1 MPQVTTRGSQG
12 RLLRERQDLGH
23 MPLLK
28 FMGRVLC
35 DSWARDGLVN
45 SNQKSGVL
53 VNPLGVLSKRYIKHT
68 GAGREG
74 RLLIRRVIE
83 AFISVSQY
91 HNSRNLSLLVT
102 LWAAV

>member
-12 RLLRERQDLGH
+12 RVLRERQDLGR

-28 FMGRVLC
+28 FMGGVLC

-45 SNQKSGVL
+45 SNPKCGVL
-53 VNPLGVLSKRYIKHT
+53 INPLGVLSKRYVKHT

-74 RLLIRRVIE
+74 RLLIRRAVE
-83 AFISVSQY
+83 EFISVSQY
-91 HNSRNLSLLVT
+91 HNSRNLPLLVT

>member
-12 RLLRERQDLGH
+12 RVLRERQGLGH

-28 FMGRVLC
+28 FMGGVLC

-45 SNQKSGVL
+45 SNQKCGVL
-53 VNPLGVLSKRYIKHT
+53 INPLGVLSKMYVKHT

-74 RLLIRRVIE
+74 RLLIRAIE
-83 AFISVSQY
+83 EFISVSQY
-91 HNSRNLSLLVT
+91 HNSRNLPLLVT